1 MSGKLRIVV
10 ADDNSEFCQQFSAA
24 VSKEAGLDLLS
35 IVNDG
40 AAAVSAVTR
49 LHPDV
54 LLLDMIL
61 PKLDGLA
68 VLDALHALHP
78 KPRILVLSAFGQ
90 ESLVARTLELGA
102 DYYIMKPFDMSTLMF
117 RLRQLAQ
124 PQIVPITFRIQQQRQ
139 NMEKELE
146 KEVIK
151 QMSMLGVPSH
161 YKGFIYL
168 REAIVM
174 AVENSAIMD
183 RMTKGLYP
191 AIAAKCNTSPHQV
204 ERAIRHAVEATWT
217 KGNLKM
223 IDELFAYSV
232 DVEKGK
238 PTNSSFIAR
247 LADQVRM
254 KVRTR

>member
-1 MSGKLRIVV
+1 
-10 ADDNSEFCQQFSAA
+10 
-24 VSKEAGLDLLS
+24 
-35 IVNDG
+35 
-40 AAAVSAVTR
+40 
-49 LHPDV
+49 
-54 LLLDMIL
+54 
-61 PKLDGLA
+61 
-68 VLDALHALHP
+68 
-78 KPRILVLSAFGQ
+78 
-90 ESLVARTLELGA
+90 
-102 DYYIMKPFDMSTLMF
+102 MKPFDMPTLIF

-124 PQIVPITFRIQQQRQ
+124 PQIVPISFHIEQHRQ
-139 NMEKELE
+139 NLE

-151 QMSMLGVPSH
+151 QMSMLGVPAH

-191 AIAAKCNTSPHQV
+191 AIADKCNTSSHQV

-223 IDELFAYSV
+223 IDELFAYTV
-232 DVEKGK
+232 DMEKGK

-247 LADQVRM
+247 LADQVRV
-254 KVRTR
+254 KNRAG